1 MFPPMTE
8 LPHPQEDDSA
18 VDSRVSHVLDWLS
31 RPAAPDTA
39 HELAALRAHLGELST
54 LPISVNQF
62 HRILELFH
70 SRADSLWDAIA
81 AQLRNA
87 DSAMTRDM
95 RMLAHHVDE
104 LEKQVCEGYMRVL
117 YDFEH
122 RTVRNRRR
130 GPTSVAGRALKA
142 LHNRL
147 VIAAYLT
154 KPAPANL
161 WQQAH
166 RLFAITRSE
175 PSPEKT
181 VPKLDRHANRIY
193 REMLALA
200 VIQPERLSGAEVSAT
215 VDYLMRFAPAVVIR
229 DDAPA
234 TADYRL
240 FWVDLASDSAPIPVA
255 RRLPDAGVD
264 VVFFSCQRLGTLA
277 AEHLRA
283 LEEGTDP
290 QELLLPA
297 DAAQPAFRGLLHK
310 LQESW
315 VEPPTRHLLRR
326 RQHYRVRMA
335 VGLAAIACRLDNG
348 CDRADEA
355 MLPAWTVSNQS
366 PSGYALVHEAGETAG
381 VISGEVVAIRAD
393 SEKPWDICVVRRVL
407 SERAGTLEIGLQV
420 LASSARP
427 VRLAFRHS
435 ANAPKALH
443 TALLLPALPTL
454 RTQDALVV
462 AAGVASSQ
470 RFVMVVEDNDNTRIN
485 QGRITSPDL
494 HTAQIEL
501 FQFQDDPYPL

>member
-8 LPHPQEDDSA
+8 LPHPQADDSA
-18 VDSRVSHVLDWLS
+18 VDNRVSHVLDWLS
-31 RPAAPDTA
+31 RPAVPDTA

-70 SRADSLWDAIA
+70 SRADSLWEAIA
-81 AQLRNA
+81 AQLGNA
-87 DSAMTRDM
+87 DSATTRDT
-95 RMLAHHVDE
+95 RRLAHHVDE
-104 LEKQVCEGYMRVL
+104 LEKQVCDGYMRVL

-122 RTVRNRRR
+122 RVVRNRRR

-147 VIAAYLT
+147 AIAAYLT
-154 KPAPANL
+154 KPAPTNL

-166 RLFAITRSE
+166 RLFAIARSE
-175 PSPEKT
+175 TAPDKT
-181 VPKLDRHANRIY
+181 VPKLDRQADRIY

-215 VDYLMRFAPAVVIR
+215 IDYLTRFAPAVVIR

-264 VVFFSCQRLGTLA
+264 VVYFSCQRLGTLA
-277 AEHLRA
+277 AEHLRS

-297 DAAQPAFRGLLHK
+297 GAAQPAFRGLLHK
-310 LQESW
+310 LHESW
-315 VEPPTRHLLRR
+315 AEPPTRHLLRR
-326 RQHYRVRMA
+326 RQHYQVRMV
-335 VGLAAIACRLDNG
+335 VGLAAIACRLDSG
-348 CDRADEA
+348 CERADETT
-355 MLPAWTVSNQS
+355 LPAWTVCNQS
-366 PSGYALVHEAGETAG
+366 PSGYALVHETGETAG
-381 VISGEVVAIRAD
+381 VVTGEVVAIRTD
-393 SEKPWDICVVRRVL
+393 REKPWDICVVRRVL

-435 ANAPKALH
+435 ASAAKALH

-454 RTQDALVV
+454 RTHEALVV
-462 AAGVASSQ
+462 AAGINSSQ
-470 RFVMVVEDNDNTRIN
+470 RFVMVTGEDNTRIS
-485 QGRITSPDL
+485 QGRIISPDL
-494 HTAQIEL
+494 HTAHIEL